1 LLSRKKLFNR
11 FVSFIVF
18 YAGLSLKVTA
28 LLCCAATRVAK
39 TTKTGGYME
48 LQIKK
53 KVGLNLFK
61 IRREKHYQIN
71 SDYY

>member
-1 LLSRKKLFNR
+1 M
-11 FVSFIVF
+11 
-18 YAGLSLKVTA
+18 A

-39 TTKTGGYME
+39 TTKPGGYME
-48 LQIKK
+48 LEIKK